1 MKCWHCN
8 NDLVLNHTTEDFEK
22 FYQCELCDKWF
33 EQYKEKVKIN
43 GAVPVRFIELDARP
57 QIPATAHGF
66 SA

>member
-8 NDLVLNHTTEDFEK
+8 NDLVLNFTTEEFEK
-22 FYQCELCDKWF
+22 FYQCAICDKWY

-57 QIPATAHGF
+57 QIPATAHGY
-66 SA
+66 AA